1 MVSQQCLLCGLYY
14 HYAADKPVCK
24 SCYQKFKWMEIY
36 DLPNNLFEWGE
47 EE

>member
-14 HYAADKPVCK
+14 HYERDKPVCK
-24 SCYQKFKWMEIY
+24 SCYHKFKLMEIY
-36 DLPNNLFEWGE
+36 DIQNKLFEWGE